1 MGDSDS
7 TNRTRLSGSL
17 VGVLILLWLSVF
29 LNYIDRSNL
38 SIAAPLLKGELG
50 LSATQLGVLLSAFF
64 WTYAC
69 LQIPAGWL
77 VDRFE
82 VKWVFAG
89 GFLIWSAAT
98 AVTGVLHSFAA
109 LLAVRVVLGMG
120 ESVAYPSYSKI
131 IANHF
136 PVERRGFANSVV
148 ASGLCFGPS
157 FGMLF
162 GGTLMG
168 QFGWRPFFVTLGLA
182 SLLWIG
188 PWSIWMPRAKS
199 HADDGNKKG
208 PGLQEIVA
216 RRAWVATALGLFAM
230 NYVNYFLLTW
240 LPFYLVR
247 ERGFSMNAMAE
258 VGGAIM
264 LTAAVSAV
272 VSGKLS
278 DRWIRAGATTT
289 RIRSGF
295 IVTGNL
301 MTGTLL
307 MAAVVA
313 PRDVSVGLLMLVGV
327 GFGMASANVWA
338 ITQTLAGPR
347 VAGRWAGSQNF
358 IGNLSGAVAP
368 ALTGVLVDRT
378 GHFFWPF
385 LITGAVAWSG
395 AAVWTFLLGPIEPV
409 VWRSSDPF
417 PSTRVT
423 PSLRSSASLVNRS
436 ASFNRSAAGIG
447 HVQQLDA
454 LGD

>member
-1 MGDSDS
+1 MGGSDF
-7 TNRTRLSGSL
+7 TNRTGLSRTL
-17 VGVLILLWLSVF
+17 VGVLVLLWLSVF
-29 LNYIDRSNL
+29 LNYIDRSSL
-38 SIAAPLLKGELG
+38 SIAAPLLKGDLG

-109 LLAVRVVLGMG
+109 LLAVRVVLGVG

-136 PVERRGFANSVV
+136 PVERRGLANSIV

-157 FGMLF
+157 FGLLF

-168 QFGWRPFFVTLGLA
+168 RFGWRPFFVTLGLA

-188 PWSIWMPRAKS
+188 PWLIWMPRAKS
-199 HADDGNKKG
+199 HAVQDSKG
-208 PGLQEIVA
+208 PGLPEIVA

-272 VSGKLS
+272 VSGRLS
-278 DRWIRAGATTT
+278 DRWIRGGATTT
-289 RIRSGF
+289 RVRRGF
-295 IVTGNL
+295 MVAGGL
-301 MTGTLL
+301 LVGTFL

-313 PRDVSVGLLMLVGV
+313 PRDVSVGLLMLAGA
-327 GFGMASANVWA
+327 GFGMSSSNVWA
-338 ITQTLAGPR
+338 ITQTLAGTQA
-347 VAGRWAGSQNF
+347 AGRWAGSQNF
-358 IGNLSGAVAP
+358 IGNLSGAIGP
-368 ALTGVLVDRT
+368 TLTGLLVDRT

-385 LITGAVAWSG
+385 LIAGGMAWAGAS
-395 AAVWTFLLGPIEPV
+395 VWTFVLGPIEPV
-409 VWRSSDPF
+409 VWKISSNVMESIVLKHP
-417 PSTRVT
+417 VLT
-423 PSLRSSASLVNRS
+423 PAG
-436 ASFNRSAAGIG
+436 AA
-447 HVQQLDA
+447 A
-454 LGD
+454 LPVDDNL